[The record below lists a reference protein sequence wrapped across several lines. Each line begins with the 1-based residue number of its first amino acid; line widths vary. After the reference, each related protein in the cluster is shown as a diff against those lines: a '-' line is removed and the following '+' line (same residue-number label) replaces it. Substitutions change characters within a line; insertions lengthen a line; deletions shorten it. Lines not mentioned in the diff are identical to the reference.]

1 MSQSYVKECIFC
13 HIKIRMSDEMGKW
26 RPNNIE
32 DNTEHDCKKQN
43 ASNNESKKNQ
53 VTLDQVIKKLQSIGI
68 FINVEE
74 LMKQ

>member
-1 MSQSYVKECIFC
+1 
-13 HIKIRMSDEMGKW
+13 MSDEMGKW
-26 RPNNIE
+26 RPYNIE

-43 ASNNESKKNQ
+43 GSNNESKKNQ

>member
-1 MSQSYVKECIFC
+1 
-13 HIKIRMSDEMGKW
+13 MSDEMGKW
-26 RPNNIE
+26 RPYNIE
-32 DNTEHDCKKQN
+32 ENTEHVCKKQN
-43 ASNNESKKNQ
+43 GGNNESKKNQ